1 MKKNNVITLFFILL
15 ISHSYAQKNNKNIL
29 KSSNIGEIEEYL
41 KKAHPDD
48 PKRIVLKSKIIALKN
63 EEWTKGKKNA
73 KPMEARPIITEI
85 PNRLLRNPNSEE
97 AEEFKKLI
105 VLSDKE
111 HKEKTAKILTA
122 MFDEDITS
130 KEAILLFKNNSDCNI
145 VLRIQGKNFYNLAV
159 PAWGE
164 NSIVIRK
171 DVYHF
176 SANVCDVKY
185 DSQKDIKK
193 SIFVVLG
200 NPSYKN
206 TGPETAVG
214 KGSELN
220 NSISAGRSATSTSK
234 KKSKP

>member
-63 EEWTKGKKNA
+63 EEWTRGKKNA

-85 PNRLLRNPNSEE
+85 PNRILRNPNSEE

-111 HKEKTAKILTA
+111 HKEKTAKLLTA
-122 MFDEDITS
+122 MFDEDIAS

-206 TGPETAVG
+206 RDLKLLSA
-214 KGSELN
+214 KDLN
-220 NSISAGRSATSTSK
+220 
-234 KKSKP
+234 